1 MATSHAVRAT
11 WKLLA
16 GHRTAFI
23 VSLGLAWLSGALAA
37 TGPALLLEALAPA
50 APERVPTIA
59 GIELP
64 FGLLT
69 ASIGILVVGV
79 GSRWIFAIHDHRAR
93 SGWEVDLRERL
104 FRSLLRDPARQARR
118 SVGERIVLVHRLPA
132 TLVASAE
139 SVFRTPLQLL
149 SMLAGVAFATGPGGW
164 MALLVLLP
172 PLVIVFVVLPRL
184 LRLHELN
191 EFAARE
197 LNAAASVDSTV
208 LQEQVE
214 GSDHLEGCGLERPA
228 VERIRAASLAIKGAE
243 FRGVTLGL
251 VQFSLAG
258 FALLLLPVM
267 VLYADQLPAGIAMGG
282 GAILVLFPQLQGAM
296 DNLGGWTQSLRRL
309 SVTIEAIENELQS
322 ESHSSA
328 PTAPTTVAADL
339 LTLHDVSITLPNGR
353 LLLERVNCEFRR
365 GEVHVICGPGG
376 RGKSVLLDVIAGRFA
391 GQVSGEFALDG
402 ASSPWSEWLGMSSRV
417 YRVPQ
422 VPRLLRMTVKEYVEF
437 GSEPGASSG
446 RVGRGLEL
454 LRDVLGER
462 SQGPEARR
470 VLETDLIGGDRRLS
484 GFQSQI
490 LRLAQVM
497 GLPPRPVLC
506 LDEPDSSMSA
516 EDSALVQQVIA
527 DRLASE
533 SIVLVASHRPA
544 SYPIARARI
553 WFIARDGI
561 LTGTHAELLERS
573 QEYRDYNQT
582 GAAD

>member
-1 MATSHAVRAT
+1 M
-11 WKLLA
+11 L
-16 GHRTAFI
+16 F
-23 VSLGLAWLSGALAA
+23 GALSQVQS
-37 TGPALLLEALAPA
+37 G
-50 APERVPTIA
+50 RPTR
-59 GIELP
+59 L
-64 FGLLT
+64 FGLDVPMGALPL
-69 ASIGILVVGV
+69 SIVVLLFGV
-79 GSRWIFAIHDHRAR
+79 AMRWVFALHDHSSKSA
-93 SGWEVDLRERL
+93 WEVDLQARL
-104 FRSLLRDPARQARR
+104 FRALLREPARQSTR
-118 SVGERIVLVHRLPA
+118 SVGSRMMIVQRFPSNLA
-132 TLVASAE
+132 ASAE
-139 SVFRTPLQLL
+139 MVFRTPMELAA
-149 SMLAGVAFATGPGGW
+149 MLAGVAIGTDRGGW
-164 MALLVLLP
+164 ITAIILLPLLAIVFLLV
-172 PLVIVFVVLPRL
+172 PRL
-184 LRLHELN
+184 LELPRRN
-191 EFAARE
+191 ENAARAVHD
-197 LNAAASVDSTV
+197 AAGNEVTV
-208 LQEQVE
+208 LQEQLE
-214 GSDHLEGCGLERPA
+214 ATDHLEGCGLEDLAQGRQRA
-228 VERIRAASLAIKGAE
+228 SALALKRAERGSVR
-243 FRGVTLGL
+243 LGL
-251 VQFSLAG
+251 EQSSIASMAV
-258 FALLLLPVM
+258 LLLPVLFM
-267 VLYADQLPAGIAMGG
+267 LSDYLPAGVLAGG
-282 GAILVLFPQLQGAM
+282 GAMLVLFPQLQGAM
-296 DNLGGWTQSLRRL
+296 NNLGNWTQSMRRL
-309 SVTIEAIENELQS
+309 GV
-322 ESHSSA
+322 
-328 PTAPTTVAADL
+328 TVAAIEDEL
-339 LTLHDVSITLPNGR
+339 RPVVRARSVGTPNSKQVVDMLALRDVSITIPTGR

-402 ASSPWSEWLGMSSRV
+402 ASRRWSEWLGMSSRV

-422 VPRLLRMTVKEYVEF
+422 VPRLLRMTVREYVEF

-446 RVGRGLEL
+446 RAGRGLEL

-516 EDSALVQQVIA
+516 EDAALVQQVIA

-561 LTGTHAELLERS
+561 LSGTHAELLERS